1 MWQTLLEEESAD
13 DLWYPPEDVT
23 FIVQHHLLLV
33 QKRANTVTDY
43 VRDFSMAEK
52 NFQKERTRTFLRMS
66 LKGCCTV

>member
-1 MWQTLLEEESAD
+1 MSQTLLEEESAD

-43 VRDFSMAEK
+43 VLKDEP
-52 NFQKERTRTFLRMS
+52 ERVLHSVRVS
-66 LKGCCTV
+66 QQDH